1 MLISKEKNR
10 FLFSFSFFLG
20 ERAWGGVQ
28 TSKFSLK
35 HGFRISVFHRGS
47 ASGIYRTLLWWVVL
61 CLPFIY
67 QSERLRCGFGSLI
80 YIFVLVAWN
89 GWSMIL
95 WSGYWFLEMVFF
107 FFFRSSLAS
116 YLFTKF
122 WFLLVLRSVG
132 SWIWV
137 FIYQYIVSLCE
148 VSSCCAGIVINVRP
162 ISTVDH
168 LNS

>member
-1 MLISKEKNR
+1 MLLWTLEGERNR
-10 FLFSFSFFLG
+10 KKQVSFFFFFG
-20 ERAWGGVQ
+20 WGVQ
-28 TSKFSLK
+28 TSKFSFK

-61 CLPFIY
+61 YLPFIY
-67 QSERLRCGFGSLI
+67 QSERLRCGFGYLI

-95 WSGYWFLEMVFF
+95 WSEYWFLEFF
-107 FFFRSSLAS
+107 FFFRSSLVS

-122 WFLLVLRSVG
+122 WFWLVLRSVG
-132 SWIWV
+132 SWIWI

-162 ISTVDH
+162 IRTIDH